1 MSTNTLTLAQAL
13 GGPVLTL
20 YGHPVLGVS
29 LDAAAAGLATA
40 NDAAAYGLASISG
53 FRVGG
58 QACVHLPHSVLLP
71 LPGPGT
77 PLSNAECGYHPG
89 EVLKWTVP
97 AGTRLSAL
105 TTHTDEAGALFGALA
120 RGGGKG
126 CGCEGGGA
134 AVLASAAV
142 SSTALDACVSVT
154 INNGQVCLNV
164 PIFGSVC
171 IPIPLPIPS
180 GTAAQACIDVC
191 TKFGF
196 PCGVKVTVSVLGQVV
211 ASKSFGCC

>member
-20 YGHPVLGVS
+20 YGHAVLGVS
-29 LDAAAAGLATA
+29 LDASAWLAAAH
-40 NDAAAYGLASISG
+40 DAGPLGLASISA

-58 QACVHLPHSVLLP
+58 QSCVHLPRPVLLP
-71 LPGPGT
+71 LPGPGA
-77 PLSNAECGYHPG
+77 PLTQAECGFHPG
-89 EVLKWTVP
+89 EVLKWSVP

-105 TTHTDEAGALFGALA
+105 TAHTDEASALFSDLA
-120 RGGGKG
+120 RGGGHG
-126 CGCEGGGA
+126 CSCEGGGA
-134 AVLASAAV
+134 ATLAASAV
-142 SSTALDACVSVT
+142 SSATLDACVSVT
-154 INNGQVCLNV
+154 VNNGQVCLNV

-171 IPIPLPIPS
+171 IPIPLPLPS

-191 TKFGF
+191 TKFGI